1 MMENI
6 NVDMNADMNAAPL
19 VHKKK
24 KKRVSVWTVLI
35 YAFIVLFTLACLVPI
50 VYEVLLSFASKEDYL
65 QSDFLIFPVHFNFEN
80 YKIILLQDRIPIAF
94 LISVFLTV
102 VNLVYSMAIDILA
115 AYVLAQRDLPGRKI
129 FFTFLLIPMFFSG
142 GLVPFY
148 LTLRSLN
155 LTNNLLGLILPFGVG
170 GFNVILLRNF
180 FAQVPNDIIESAK
193 LEGVSDFRVLW
204 QFILPLSKAG
214 IATISLFILVGKWND
229 WYWPMILLTEDNLF
243 PLALELRNVL
253 NSTRADLIPDGS
265 VDMNVIFAEGRNA
278 AMIIVAL
285 LPIMAI
291 YPFLQKYFVKGIM
304 IGAIKS

>member
-1 MMENI
+1 MENI
-6 NVDMNADMNAAPL
+6 NVGTNGTPP
-19 VHKKK
+19 VRKKK

-35 YAFIVLFTLACLVPI
+35 YAFIVLFTLACLFPI

-94 LISVFLTV
+94 LISVFLTA

-155 LTNNLLGLILPFGVG
+155 FTNNLLGLILPFGVG

-291 YPFLQKYFVKGIM
+291 YPFLQKNFVKGIM

>member
-6 NVDMNADMNAAPL
+6 NVGTNGTPP
-19 VHKKK
+19 VRKKK

-35 YAFIVLFTLACLVPI
+35 YAFIVLFTLACLFPI

-94 LISVFLTV
+94 LISVFLTA

-155 LTNNLLGLILPFGVG
+155 FTNNLLGLILPFGVG

-193 LEGVSDFRVLW
+193 LEGASDFRVLW

-229 WYWPMILLTEDNLF
+229 WYWPMILLKEDTLF

-291 YPFLQKYFVKGIM
+291 YPFLQKNFVKGIM

>member
-1 MMENI
+1 MESI
-6 NVDMNADMNAAPL
+6 NVGTNGTPP
-19 VHKKK
+19 VRKKK

-35 YAFIVLFTLACLVPI
+35 YAFIVLFTLACLFPI

-155 LTNNLLGLILPFGVG
+155 LTNKLLGLILPFGVG

-193 LEGVSDFRVLW
+193 LEGASDFRVLW

>member
-6 NVDMNADMNAAPL
+6 NVGTNGTPP
-19 VHKKK
+19 VRKKK

-35 YAFIVLFTLACLVPI
+35 YAFIVLFTLACLFPI

-155 LTNNLLGLILPFGVG
+155 LTNKLLGLILPFGVG

-193 LEGVSDFRVLW
+193 LEGASDFRVLW

>member
-6 NVDMNADMNAAPL
+6 NVGTNGTPP
-19 VHKKK
+19 VRKKK

-35 YAFIVLFTLACLVPI
+35 YAFIVLFTLACLFPI

-94 LISVFLTV
+94 LISVFLTA

-155 LTNNLLGLILPFGVG
+155 LTNSLLGLILPFGVG

-291 YPFLQKYFVKGIM
+291 YPFLQKNFVKGIM

>member
-180 FAQVPNDIIESAK
+180 FAQVPNDIIESAN

-204 QFILPLSKAG
+204 QFVLPLSKAG

>member
-1 MMENI
+1 MMESI
-6 NVDMNADMNAAPL
+6 NVGTNGTPP
-19 VHKKK
+19 VRKKK

-35 YAFIVLFTLACLVPI
+35 YAFIVLFTLACLFPI

-155 LTNNLLGLILPFGVG
+155 LTNKLLGLILPFGVG

-193 LEGVSDFRVLW
+193 LEGASDFRVLW